1 MAIFDGHL
9 ARKTRGLG
17 IEDSAVYRQPRKQKG
32 AILIAL
38 QAVYCGLIVN
48 PNRMFCVLNGH
59 RKCHLRRVGD
69 HGLWSPPGA
78 ESVDLGKRH
87 WREVNPF

>member
-17 IEDSAVYRQPRKQKG
+17 VEDSVVYRQPRKQKG

-38 QAVYCGLIVN
+38 QAVYCGPIVN
-48 PNRMFCVLNGH
+48 PNRMFCRLNGH
-59 RKCHLRRVGD
+59 RKVPSGEGWQPRASELPRAEQVVFAKCNRLEVG
-69 HGLWSPPGA
+69 
-78 ESVDLGKRH
+78 
-87 WREVNPF
+87 PF